1 MSKSTTTTPTIPTR
15 QRIVSEAIRLFAARG
30 YRGTT
35 IAEIEEAAGLSPGSG
50 GLYKHFA
57 SKQEVLA
64 EAIQRS
70 SDDADTMSSVLRLM
84 PLSDLKSELTLLAR
98 GVLQAIGE
106 QGNLIKILS
115 KESDQFPELLAQ
127 FRDQLVQ
134 RGVHET
140 ADWLKRNPHS
150 APLDVLGVAA
160 VGFGALVHFKMLELN
175 FGQTPAELDEDRFVE
190 SWVSVMHRAI
200 QGDDD
205 EPAQS

>member
-1 MSKSTTTTPTIPTR
+1 MSKSTYAPTTPTR
-15 QRIVSEAIRLFAARG
+15 QRIVNEAIRLFAARG

-50 GLYKHFA
+50 GLYKHFS

-70 SDDADTMSSVLRLM
+70 SDDAETLSSVLRLM
-84 PLSDLKSELTLLAR
+84 PLSDLRSELTLFAR

-106 QGNLIKILS
+106 PESLIRILS
-115 KESDQFPELLAQ
+115 KEADQFPELLAQ
-127 FRDQLVQ
+127 FRDELVQ

-150 APLDVLGVAA
+150 SALDVVGVAA

-175 FGQTPAELDEDRFVE
+175 FGQTPGELDEDRFVE
-190 SWVSVMHRAI
+190 SWVSVMYSAI
-200 QGDDD
+200 KGDD
-205 EPAQS
+205 E